1 MTIILVFTINSIS
14 LLQQFPV
21 QSEYMPTISYYF
33 LLSIIFTL
41 ISMFWF
47 LIINYLSE
55 REHLPNWML
64 KISSKLCCSKVK
76 QKKLDLEKSK
86 NKGSELEIP
95 NSEEKNEQGD
105 VEIEDEKKLKKK
117 NFDNAII
124 LLRLLFF
131 VLIFICM
138 LVSYLYIWIDISS

>member
-55 REHLPNWML
+55 KNYLPNWML
-64 KISSKLCCSKVK
+64 KLSSKLCCSKDK
-76 QKKLDLEKSK
+76 QKKLDLEKRK
-86 NKGSELEIP
+86 NKKESETP
-95 NSEEKNEQGD
+95 NNEEKNEQGD

-117 NFDNAII
+117 NFDCTIV

-131 VLIFICM
+131 VIIFICM
-138 LVSYLYIWIDISS
+138 LISYLYIWIDISS

>member
-1 MTIILVFTINSIS
+1 
-14 LLQQFPV
+14 
-21 QSEYMPTISYYF
+21 
-33 LLSIIFTL
+33 
-41 ISMFWF
+41 MFWF

-86 NKGSELEIP
+86 NKDSELEIP

-138 LVSYLYIWIDISS
+138 LVSYLYIWIDI